1 MFYSI
6 SPNEHFLPVVKLI
19 FFLVV
24 SINIIS
30 NGVFLAVTTWLYSTI
45 VNSFYALSSSFLDSD
60 YQMDYELRTYKNNSA
75 TISLL

>member
-30 NGVFLAVTTWLYSTI
+30 NGVFLAVATWLYSTI

-60 YQMDYELRTYKNNSA
+60 YQMDYELRTFRLILYSVC
-75 TISLL
+75 